1 MIQKETYSLENIKRI
16 KDKYN
21 VDPELAQRSIF
32 ALGLV
37 ETLSMV
43 GTDFIF
49 KGGSSLMLLNE
60 TPKRLSTDVD
70 ILVEPGYDIESYI
83 NKASRIF
90 PFLSFEES
98 IRSTNKTI
106 SKKHFRIKY
115 ASPRTEREVTII
127 VDVLFANN
135 RYKKIEQRPIKSN
148 LLICSD
154 NDVIVK
160 TPSVEEMLAD
170 KLTAFAPHT
179 IGINFFNENFSNDK
193 RLEVIKQFYDVSNLF
208 DISHDFELVKET
220 YHKAAQEEISFRNIN
235 VTYKD
240 CLMDSFNSALTI
252 LSWGK
257 LHSEDFK
264 NYVEGI
270 KKIESHIIGE
280 RFNLNNAYLPAAKI
294 MLLSACILKDVDPLA
309 LDIKQKGLIEDPP
322 YNKINRL
329 VKVQPE
335 AFNIAATAIEM
346 IKE

>member
-148 LLICSD
+148 LLMCSGD
-154 NDVIVK
+154 DVIVK

-170 KLTAFAPHT
+170 KLTAFEMSSFVITLLSSPK
-179 IGINFFNENFSNDK
+179 IYVSFLINWIFN
-193 RLEVIKQFYDVSNLF
+193 
-208 DISHDFELVKET
+208 
-220 YHKAAQEEISFRNIN
+220 A
-235 VTYKD
+235 
-240 CLMDSFNSALTI
+240 
-252 LSWGK
+252 
-257 LHSEDFK
+257 
-264 NYVEGI
+264 
-270 KKIESHIIGE
+270 
-280 RFNLNNAYLPAAKI
+280 PAA
-294 MLLSACILKDVDPLA
+294 V
-309 LDIKQKGLIEDPP
+309 
-322 YNKINRL
+322 
-329 VKVQPE
+329 
-335 AFNIAATAIEM
+335 AIV
-346 IKE
+346 